1 SVNMLRGATAV
12 IGRRSMATVNN
23 NYVKRLVQDA
33 NNHPMDPLRQLRVLQ
48 MLNKIHP
55 SLVIQRVE
63 AVQFTMSQEAQKEY
77 MKALVNTDQM
87 DSVDLNQFLARMQT
101 TGLAGFASRASHKA
115 HGIPHHQ
122 TIDESGYRAWATF
135 AMLTWG
141 GIVGISLVT
150 FWNEE
155 GWKEEHPM
163 TAGFMRGLELH
174 MELPKRSNDRPASQD
189 KSKSSPPP
197 PAAPRA

>member
-1 SVNMLRGATAV
+1 MLRRASASM
-12 IGRRSMATVNN
+12 GRRPMTTVNS

-63 AVQFTMSQEAQKEY
+63 EVQFAMSQEVQKEY
-77 MKALVNTDQM
+77 MKALVNSDRM
-87 DSVDLNQFLARMQT
+87 DSVDLNLFLARMQT
-101 TGLAGFASRASHKA
+101 TGIAGLTTRETYKSR
-115 HGIPHHQ
+115 GIPHDQ
-122 TIDESGYRAWATF
+122 TVNEYGYRAWAAF
-135 AMLTWG
+135 AMLAWG
-141 GIVGISLVT
+141 GIVGMSLMT

-174 MELPKRSNDRPASQD
+174 SELPKRSSRPSSQE
-189 KSKSSPPP
+189 KTESTSKT
-197 PAAPRA
+197 PRA